1 MLTIESKADEVSLM
15 NAAWELLRTDIVSGT
30 LPPNTRLRI
39 SNLRNIYGI
48 GSTPLREAL
57 SRLVSD
63 GFVVS
68 LERRG
73 FMVAPISLTDLRE
86 LTDLRKLLEKEALR
100 QSLTLGDER
109 WEASVIAAFYRLEK
123 LEKQIRAGEESRSA
137 EWEPLNQEF
146 HETLVAACPSQR
158 LKNTRRSVYLSMIRY
173 RRVCLSLGSLSRN
186 VHEEHVQLKDAAIA
200 RDSAKAETLID
211 AHLEQTF
218 ERIAQSGRLSD
229 SARSSS
235 KI

>member
-1 MLTIESKADEVSLM
+1 MPNATERKLMTDAGTDEALLM
-15 NAAWELLRTDIVSGT
+15 NTAWELLRSDIVSGT
-30 LPPNTRLRI
+30 LAPNTRLRI
-39 SNLRNIYGI
+39 ANLRDTYGI

-100 QSLTLGDER
+100 QSLMLGDER

-123 LEKQIRAGEESRSA
+123 LEKEIRAGEETRSA

-146 HETLVAACPSQR
+146 HETLVAACPSER
-158 LKNTRRSVYLSMIRY
+158 LKATRRSVYLGMIRY

-200 RDSAKAETLID
+200 RDIAKAEALID

-218 ERIAQSGRLSD
+218 DRIAQSGRFKS
-229 SARSSS
+229 
-235 KI
+235 